1 MSPKIEDF
9 PDREHFATIEAEE
22 DFILLRVTEDGH
34 VTTISTLDE
43 DDAADLL
50 RMTADA
56 IEADGFERTR
66 VARPS

>member
-9 PDREHFATIEAEE
+9 PDRDRFAEIDASE

-43 DDAADLL
+43 DDAVDLL

-56 IEADGFERTR
+56 IEAEGFERQR

>member
-1 MSPKIEDF
+1 MSPRSEAVGGGGEVHIS
-9 PDREHFATIEAEE
+9 AEE

-43 DDAADLL
+43 DDAVDLL

-56 IEADGFERTR
+56 IEDEGFERHR

>member
-1 MSPKIEDF
+1 MSPKTELTADGDGDVHIGAD
-9 PDREHFATIEAEE
+9 E

-43 DDAADLL
+43 EDAADLL
-50 RMTADA
+50 RSTADA